1 MKELNIPE
9 KLKNKIQDFLKKL
22 ECAYG
27 QELVSVALYGS
38 AASSEFI
45 DKHSNLNFLIVL
57 KDTDC
62 LQLHKATDIIQ
73 KFPLFE
79 PIFMTEQYI
88 SSSTDI
94 FPIEFLDMNEN
105 YFLLFGKDVLSAIQ
119 IDTRNLRFQCE
130 QELKIKLLSLKNAYL
145 RMHKDKTALRNL
157 LFRSITSILHISR
170 NLLRL
175 KNKPV
180 PYRKEDIINSLG
192 GEFQIDSALWKK
204 ILDAKN
210 KAVKL
215 NNQETERIFQE
226 FVREVEK
233 IADCVDRL

>member
-45 DKHSNLNFLIVL
+45 NKHSNINFLIVL

-62 LQLHKATDIIQ
+62 CHLDKATDIVQ

-88 SSSTDI
+88 LSSTDI
-94 FPIEFLDMNEN
+94 FPIEFLDMKEN
-105 YFLLFGKDVLSAIQ
+105 NYLLFGKDVLSAIQ
-119 IDTRNLRFQCE
+119 IDTKNLRFQCE
-130 QELKIKLLSLKNAYL
+130 QELKIKLLNLKNAYL
-145 RMHKDKTALRNL
+145 RMTKNKSALRNL
-157 LFRSITSILHISR
+157 LFKSMTSILHISR
-170 NLLRL
+170 NILRL
-175 KNKPV
+175 RNKPV
-180 PYRKEDIINSLG
+180 PYKKEEIINSLG
-192 GEFQIDSALWKK
+192 AEFQVNTTLWKK
-204 ILDAKN
+204 ILDAKF
-210 KAVKL
+210 KTIKL
-215 NNQETERIFQE
+215 GNQETKQVFQE
-226 FVREVEK
+226 FVKEVEK